1 MITEQKKRF
10 ADRAAVLEFAAA
22 QYGTAPDYPWARSPE
37 SAVLRCKNG
46 KWYGLVMPVGREK
59 LGLPADGVS
68 DVLNVK
74 CDPLMLGSVLM
85 QKGFFPAYHMNKSS
99 WISILL
105 DGTVPLDRVTAALQ
119 MSYALASAKGTGKQ
133 RTQPKCW
140 LIPANPK
147 YEDISVP
154 LLRDREILWK
164 QSGAFIP
171 GDTVYIY
178 EGKPIGAVTYA
189 CEVTEINISYRYN
202 QGGLHMETVMR
213 LKLLAAYPQEQ
224 FPLER
229 LRDYGV
235 ASVRGPRGV
244 PEDLLAAL
252 ESAAAVPLI
261 ESAPVG

>member
-1 MITEQKKRF
+1 MNKINKANKF
-10 ADRAAVLEFAAA
+10 ADREAVLRYAAE
-22 QYGTAPDYPWARSPE
+22 QFGTVPEYPWARSPE
-37 SAVLRCKNG
+37 SAVLRCENG
-46 KWYGLVMPVGREK
+46 KWYGLVMPVMRDR
-59 LGLPADGVS
+59 LGLPEAGVS

-85 QKGFFPAYHMNKSS
+85 QKGFFPAYHMNKSH
-99 WISILL
+99 WISVLL
-105 DGTVPLDRVTAALQ
+105 DGTVPLDRVIAALQ
-119 MSYALASAKGTGKQ
+119 MSRALTAGKSGGKM
-133 RTQPKCW
+133 RTEPKAW

-154 LLRDREILWK
+154 LLRDKEILWK
-164 QSGAFIP
+164 QSGRFIP

-178 EGKPIGAVTYA
+178 EGKPVGAVTYA
-189 CEVTEINISYRYN
+189 CEVTEINIPYRYN

-213 LKLLAAYPQEQ
+213 LKLLAAYPPEQ

-244 PEDLLAAL
+244 PEDLLAVL
-252 ESAAAVPLI
+252 EQSGERAH
-261 ESAPVG
+261 G